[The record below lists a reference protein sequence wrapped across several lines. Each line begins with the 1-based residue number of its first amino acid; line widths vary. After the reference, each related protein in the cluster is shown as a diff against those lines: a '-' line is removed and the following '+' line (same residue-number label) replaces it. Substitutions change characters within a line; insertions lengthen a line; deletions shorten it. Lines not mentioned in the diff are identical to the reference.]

1 MTILTNMKKFE
12 RLHNLIITGNTGTP
26 EQVARKLGISRAS
39 LYILIDAMKELGLT
53 PEYSRKYQTFYYE
66 KEMKL
71 SLVFKVE
78 EITNSEDLININAG
92 SFSFLLPS
100 KFLDGTNLSLHSYLR
115 EYKESVHRL

>member
-1 MTILTNMKKFE
+1 
-12 RLHNLIITGNTGTP
+12 
-26 EQVARKLGISRAS
+26 
-39 LYILIDAMKELGLT
+39 MKELGLT

-66 KEMKL
+66 KEMKV

-78 EITNSEDLININAG
+78 EITNTEDLININTG

-115 EYKESVHRL
+115 EYKESAHRL